1 MPARFIVLLLMA
13 GCASDVT
20 RTPAELSASGQ
31 LRGYVAAQ
39 TAAIRLDSG
48 YERTVAKGTQ
58 FVEVGTI
65 PKGRV
70 LKPVDSVFTVEGAHM
85 HEAYLVLDG
94 QRIVGFYLPVERAF
108 SPLSYPVNLPLEE
121 RKP

>member
-1 MPARFIVLLLMA
+1 M
-13 GCASDVT
+13 
-20 RTPAELSASGQ
+20 
-31 LRGYVAAQ
+31 AAQ
-39 TAAIRLDSG
+39 STAIRLDSG

-58 FVEVGTI
+58 FVEVGTL

-70 LKPVDSVFTVEGAHM
+70 LKPVDSVFTIEGAHI

-108 SPLSYPVNLPLEE
+108 SPLSYPVSLPLEE